1 MGIFGSQGEY
11 AKLAPLFVD
20 KFDTEP
26 TFSKINKSLMA
37 GDEQA
42 NINATTAMSHE
53 QGLAN
58 MIHQKNQEIIRKVNS
73 GEMSP
78 FKYER
83 LAKETAHNYVNDP
96 VRRNV
101 ETSYKANEE
110 SIKAN
115 KDNNTSYGKMQMA
128 QGYHAAVQGG
138 SEASAMTPWSSAKN
152 FDSTDWASKISN
164 MTNADKE
171 VNGPRVSAG
180 PVGGTLAITK
190 DDHEF
195 ITRQKVAAYGRQLL
209 DSDPG
214 AKAYL
219 EEMSYGDLYNQA
231 YAGLVNNPNT
241 TGLSEKDKKAL
252 IYQHLNT
259 PVKKVY
265 ERTVRDKEG
274 KPVKD
279 AKGNIVKEKQEYSIS
294 PLQEEVE
301 KRKEQMVN
309 GVAGLTAFD
318 KYDSSLSL
326 SNIPGYGEGEDGS
339 DEGQLPSGG
348 ATAHDKSDIATTTN
362 PYSDL
367 VTDIDNEQGTTSK
380 LLEANLGVLK
390 NLFQGV
396 SPRYAG
402 DLLKGRMDK
411 LNETPTEKFKNVKD
425 LIAGKLEEYGMD
437 QRELAG
443 ISNTKEG
450 KAILAA
456 KATELRNYENLHRN
470 VYTQMFAPKQAEG
483 LRKDAVDRGS
493 TMGAVVFDAKT
504 GRTIDEDLH
513 KAVKRIATDLGGF
526 DKLLE
531 KPSSSESVN
540 INKLLKEANIAG
552 ISTVIGADGK
562 GKLAYKMEIGGENLY
577 AVIDDASMKSA
588 YSDFNSLNE
597 LQKVPKAKTKSVVN
611 PVVKKQFKGTP
622 NDNMDIIK
630 QKEGDNLVYY
640 VRNHTTGYKSDPYTF
655 EELAGK
661 LNGAADKSLSNHQK
675 RTFLYTENTKT
686 AGE

>member
-1 MGIFGSQGEY
+1 MGIFGSHGEY

-26 TFSKINKSLMA
+26 TFSKLNKAYAA

-42 NINATTAMSHE
+42 NINATTALSHE

-58 MIHQKNQEIIRKVNS
+58 VIHQKHQDLIRQVKAGEI
-73 GEMSP
+73 SP

-115 KDNNTSYGKMQMA
+115 KDKLASEGRMQ
-128 QGYHAAVQGG
+128 QVLGYHAAVQGG
-138 SEASAMTPWSSAKN
+138 SENSALTPWSAADNFSAVDFN
-152 FDSTDWASKISN
+152 SKIAN
-164 MTNADKE
+164 MAAADKT
-171 VNGPRVSAG
+171 VSGGITLGPAG
-180 PVGGTLAITK
+180 TFQINKGS
-190 DDHEF
+190 HER
-195 ITRQKVAAYGRQLL
+195 ITREKIADYGKQIL
-209 DSDPG
+209 DSSPD
-214 AKAYL
+214 AQAYL
-219 EEMSYGDLYNQA
+219 EQTSYGDLYNQI
-231 YAGLVNNPNT
+231 YAGLVNKPET
-241 TGLSEKDKKAL
+241 AVLPDKDKKAL

-259 PVKKVY
+259 PVKRTY
-265 ERTVRDKEG
+265 EYN
-274 KPVKD
+274 VKD
-279 AKGNIVKEKQEYSIS
+279 ANGKVVKKKKEYMIT

-301 KRKEQMVN
+301 RKKNQLIS
-309 GVAGLTAFD
+309 GVSGLASYD
-318 KYDSSLSL
+318 KYEADVNLH
-326 SNIPGYGEGEDGS
+326 NIPGYGEGEDGS

-348 ATAHDKSDIATTTN
+348 ATAHDKNDIATTTN

-402 DLLKGRMDK
+402 DLLKGRIDK
-411 LNETPTEKFKNVKD
+411 LNETPTEKFNNVKN

-450 KAILAA
+450 KTILAA
-456 KATELRNYENLHRN
+456 KAAELRVYENLHRN

-504 GRTIDEDLH
+504 GRPIDEDLH
-513 KAVKRIATDLGGF
+513 KAVKRIATNLGGF
-526 DKLLE
+526 DKLLD

-540 INKLLKEANIAG
+540 VNKLLKEANIAG

>member
-42 NINATTAMSHE
+42 NIDATTAMSHE

-180 PVGGTLAITK
+180 PVGGTLAIAK

-195 ITRQKVAAYGRQLL
+195 ITRQKVADYGRQLL

-219 EEMSYGDLYNQA
+219 EEMSYGDLYNQK
-231 YAGLVNNPNT
+231 YAELVNDPNT

-318 KYDSSLSL
+318 KYDSSLNL
-326 SNIPGYGEGEDGS
+326 SNIPGYGEGKEKGP
-339 DEGQLPSGG
+339 EQTPTGMMVQ
-348 ATAHDKSDIATTTN
+348 HDASDIATSRN
-362 PYSDL
+362 
-367 VTDIDNEQGTTSK
+367 
-380 LLEANLGVLK
+380 
-390 NLFQGV
+390 
-396 SPRYAG
+396 
-402 DLLKGRMDK
+402 DLLDEVNDITEGKNYTITANSIGGGVAAGGTSAGVTSVKDPEERFNLVKNKIVDK
-411 LNETPTEKFKNVKD
+411 LTK
-425 LIAGKLEEYGMD
+425 YGLD

-443 ISNTKEG
+443 ISNTEAGRKELAN
-450 KAILAA
+450 KASQIR
-456 KATELRNYENLHRN
+456 TYENLHIN
-470 VYTQMFAPKQAEG
+470 VYSQEFSPEQAVRLKNDIMNKRGG
-483 LRKDAVDRGS
+483 LDAVI
-493 TMGAVVFDAKT
+493 FDTKT
-504 GRTIDEDLH
+504 GRPL
-513 KAVKRIATDLGGF
+513 VKKGNDALDDIIETEG
-526 DKLLE
+526 DKVLSDNDRKLSLDAQRNKILE
-531 KPSSSESVN
+531 NASISGITTVLEGP
-540 INKLLKEANIAG
+540 NKG
-552 ISTVIGADGK
+552 S
-562 GKLAYKMEIGGENLY
+562 LAYKMKIGDRDFY
-577 AVIDDASMKSA
+577 AKIPGISTKSA
-588 YSDFNSLNE
+588 YTDLNNLNV
-597 LQKVPKAKTKSVVN
+597 LQKTPTSKNVPVTSPTLYAALGVPYNASNPLKITKKVSN
-611 PVVKKQFKGTP
+611 PKGGTP
-622 NDNMDIIK
+622 TLKYNIYDPVTKQYLMSGQDGEGVQMD
-630 QKEGDNLVYY
+630 Q
-640 VRNHTTGYKSDPYTF
+640 
-655 EELAGK
+655 LAEYI
-661 LNGAADKSLSNHQK
+661 NGVALSSLSEAEIK
-675 RTFLYTENTKT
+675 TMYKTENTKS
-686 AGE
+686 AGR